1 MLHYVQHDKYI
12 FEMGSSHNMK
22 KKLRYQ
28 SHSIRVPYALSV
40 HDHRETKAVSRV
52 IDEHRTALGKETREF
67 EKKIAALFGKKYG
80 IMVNSGSS
88 ANLLSIEL
96 LNLPAGSEVI
106 TPVVTFNTT
115 VAPLIQKG
123 LVPVFVDVKPDTYL
137 IDIDKIESRI
147 TKKTKALFIP
157 SLIGNVPDMARLRAI
172 ADTHNLF
179 FVEDSCDTLGAT
191 FGGKPTGAFSDI
203 STTSFYGSHIINA
216 GSGGG
221 MICVNDTKWHE
232 RLLVLRG
239 WGRTSGLFADS
250 EDVAKR
256 FTSELDGIPYDGKFI
271 FTEVG
276 YNMLPLEMSAAFGL
290 VQLKKL
296 TQFTQRRQKNFQA
309 LSQMFQ
315 QWDRYFSTP
324 IQTPKSFTNW
334 LAFPLTIKNGVPF
347 SRINLVTFLEK
358 NNIQTRPVFTGNI
371 LRQPAYAHMRKH
383 NDPTLYPVTDFVMN
397 HSFVI
402 GCHQGISAPH
412 LNHIKKTVEAFLAQ
426 YK

>member
-1 MLHYVQHDKYI
+1 
-12 FEMGSSHNMK
+12 MK
-22 KKLRYQ
+22 KSSVSQKQ
-28 SHSIRVPYALSV
+28 IRVPYALSV
-40 HDHRETKAVSRV
+40 HDHRETKAVARV

-67 EKKIAALFGKKYG
+67 EQSIAALFGKKYG
-80 IMVNSGSS
+80 VMVNSGSS
-88 ANLLSIEL
+88 ANLLALEL
-96 LNLPAGSEVI
+96 LNLAPGSEVI
-106 TPVVTFNTT
+106 TPILTFNTT
-115 VAPLIQKG
+115 VAPLLQKG
-123 LVPVFVDVKPDTYL
+123 LAPVFVDVTPHTYL
-137 IDIDKIESRI
+137 IDIDQIESRI
-147 TKKTKALFIP
+147 TEKTKALLIP

-172 ADTHNLF
+172 ADRYNLF
-179 FVEDSCDTLGAT
+179 FIEDSCDTLGAK
-191 FGGKPTGAFSDI
+191 FAGKPTGTFSHI

-221 MICVNDTKWHE
+221 IICVNDPKWYQ
-232 RLLVLRG
+232 RLLGLRG
-239 WGRTSGLFADS
+239 WGRTSALFADS
-250 EDVAKR
+250 EDVRKR

-276 YNMLPLEMSAAFGL
+276 YNMLPLEMSAAFGR

-296 TQFTQRRQKNFQA
+296 PQFTARRQKNFQA

-324 IQTPKSFTNW
+324 IQTSKSFTNW
-334 LAFPLTIKNGVPF
+334 LAFPLTIKHGAPF
-347 SRINLVTFLEK
+347 SRLDLVTFLEK

-371 LRQPAYAHMRKH
+371 LRQPAYAHMRKR
-383 NDPTLYPVTDFVMN
+383 NDPASYPVTDFVMK

-402 GCHQGISAPH
+402 GCHQGISALH